1 MKNKTDLILNTTE
14 ELMCTMTNPAQDITV
29 DMIAKKAGIGKG
41 SIYYYFKSKE
51 EIIDAVIERSYSMA
65 INEYFERIN
74 KQSTTAEKLKTL
86 FHSMLTEEFENSRK
100 NVIIPLHVQDDLL
113 IHQKMMMI
121 AIKTVSPI
129 LTEILSKG
137 QEDGSIHTEA
147 PKESAEMIVAML
159 VFLLNKS
166 FFPADDESMFRKL
179 RLYAKVLETCF
190 KTEKGSFDF
199 LFTPTVQ

>member
-1 MKNKTDLILNTTE
+1 MKNKTDLILNATE
-14 ELMCTMTNPAQDITV
+14 ELMCTMTNPARDITV

-41 SIYYYFKSKE
+41 SIYYYFRSKE

-65 INEYFERIN
+65 INEYFEKIN

-86 FHSMLTEEFENSRK
+86 FRSMLTEEFENSRK
-100 NVIIPLHVQDDLL
+100 NIIIPLHVQDDLL
-113 IHQKMMMI
+113 LHHKMMMI

-137 QEDGSIHTEA
+137 REDGSIHTDT

-159 VFLLNKS
+159 VFLLDRT
-166 FFPADDESMFRKL
+166 FFPADRESMFRKL
-179 RLYAKVLETCF
+179 RLYANVLETCL
-190 KTEKGSFDF
+190 KTERGSFDF
-199 LFTPTVQ
+199 LFTAPMQ